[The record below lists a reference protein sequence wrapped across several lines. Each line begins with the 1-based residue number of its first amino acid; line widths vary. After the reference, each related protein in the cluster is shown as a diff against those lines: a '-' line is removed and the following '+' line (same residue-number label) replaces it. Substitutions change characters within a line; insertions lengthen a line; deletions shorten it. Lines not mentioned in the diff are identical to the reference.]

1 MTATAR
7 TRRKEGAM
15 KAAAAARAPAQP
27 LRRKPTHMTTW
38 AASGP
43 GMVWPS
49 ATPSRNSV
57 SLSQPRRSTRSRC
70 MYPTLA
76 IGPPNP
82 HVPRPRKYR
91 RNAPNPGAAP
101 GPAPSVR
108 SSASVLIFA
117 AAGPAAGCA
126 ALRPGVGLCIGCFL
140 SGGCAA
146 AEHGVEA
153 VSVDAVEDRAGQ
165 VQDAGVAADHG
176 QAAQDD
182 VQALGFGRLV
192 ALVVQIGFVTQ

>member
-15 KAAAAARAPAQP
+15 NAAAVARAPAQP
-27 LRRKPTHMTTW
+27 LRRKPTHMTTC

-49 ATPSRNSV
+49 ATPSRDSA
-57 SLSQPRRSTRSRC
+57 SPSKPRRSTRSRC

-91 RNAPNPGAAP
+91 RYALNPGTAA

-108 SSASVLIFA
+108 LSASVLIFA
-117 AAGPAAGCA
+117 AAGPAAGCPA
-126 ALRPGVGLCIGCFL
+126 VRRSLGLRIGCFL

-146 AEHGVEA
+146 AEHGVAA

-165 VQDAGVAADHG
+165 MQDAVVAADHG

-182 VQALGFGRLV
+182 VQAFGFGAR
-192 ALVVQIGFVTQ
+192 

>member
-7 TRRKEGAM
+7 TSRKEGAM
-15 KAAAAARAPAQP
+15 NAAAVARAPAQP

-49 ATPSRNSV
+49 ATPSRNSASV
-57 SLSQPRRSTRSRC
+57 SQPRRSTRSRC

-76 IGPPNP
+76 MGPPNP

-91 RNAPNPGAAP
+91 RIALNPGAAA

-108 SSASVLIFA
+108 LSAAGLVTA
-117 AAGPAAGCA
+117 AAGSAAGCA
-126 ALRPGVGLCIGCFL
+126 AVRRSLGLRIGCFL
-140 SGGCAA
+140 SGGFAA
-146 AEHGVEA
+146 AEHGVAA
-153 VSVDAVEDRAGQ
+153 VFVDAVEDRAGQ
-165 VQDAGVAADHG
+165 VQDVVVAADHG

-182 VQALGFGRLV
+182 IQAFGFG
-192 ALVVQIGFVTQ
+192 AC